1 MPASKKKKLS
11 ASGDSWSALITGRA
25 PLERLYGFDPMQ
37 RIAMVKEGAPSA
49 FVPFLATNMAIAKD
63 RIYRIA
69 GVARATIDRKIRA
82 GLRLDPDESE
92 RMMAIAMLIG
102 QAQTIVNESGDP
114 TNFDAGK
121 WIAAWLDIPNR
132 ALGGARPATFL
143 DTAEG
148 RELVSDLLSRMQSGA
163 YS

>member
-1 MPASKKKKLS
+1 
-11 ASGDSWSALITGRA
+11 
-25 PLERLYGFDPMQ
+25 
-37 RIAMVKEGAPSA
+37 
-49 FVPFLATNMAIAKD
+49 
-63 RIYRIA
+63 
-69 GVARATIDRKIRA
+69 
-82 GLRLDPDESE
+82 
-92 RMMAIAMLIG
+92 MMAIAMLIG
-102 QAQTIVNESGDP
+102 QAQIIVNESGDP

-148 RELVSDLLSRMQSGA
+148 RELVSDLLTRMQTGG